1 MNLKKWEVAKLDK
14 EHAAGLAEQ
23 YNIPFFLAMML
34 DIRGYRADEQ
44 IEELLYEQAHLADP
58 YEMKDMD
65 KAVSRI
71 RQALDG
77 FQKIAVYGDYD
88 ADGVTATAMLFSYL
102 ETVGADVI
110 YYIPKREGEGYGMNE
125 NAVRFLHG
133 EGVQL
138 IITVDNGISSVNEV
152 ALANSLGMDVVITD
166 HHRPHDAVPE
176 AFAVVDAYQTD
187 CPSHF
192 KDLCGAGVVLK
203 LLIALEDGD
212 EDAVFAE
219 YADLA
224 ALGTIGDI
232 VSLKGENRT
241 IIRAGLSE
249 IASGGRP
256 GIDALVQLSGVNAG
270 SGLSAG
276 TVAFTL
282 VPRINAVGRMG
293 EPERA
298 VRLLTCEYP
307 EDAERLAAEVCEE
320 NDNRRKVEAEI
331 AAEVFAQIESDEALR
346 YDRVLVVSGKDWHP
360 GVIGIVA
367 ARVTDR
373 YGKPC
378 IIISESEQEGK
389 GSGRSVE
396 GFSLFEAISA
406 CGELL
411 EKFGGHPMAA
421 GITVLPQNIAAF
433 REKINAYAKTHA
445 SVMPAQTIRLDCKLN
460 PATLNVD
467 MPAAL
472 SALEPYGSDNPAPLF
487 GLFGMTVEDIIPL
500 SAGAHT
506 KLMCRRGDA
515 VISCLKFGMKT
526 AECPYSRGDAVDL
539 AVELSA
545 KEYKNQMQLTISVK
559 DLRPSGLEMEDAI
572 GDYRLYEKYK
582 RGEPLSAGE
591 AERITPGRQ
600 HLAAVYRKIMGSAG
614 VSLSALKMQKELQ
627 GVDVNMGRLLL
638 CFDILKERKL
648 VSCEE
653 SGGALCFG
661 LSETNGTKLNI
672 YESVIFTKIKELTS
686 V

>member
-14 EHAAGLAEQ
+14 EHAASLAER

-34 DIRGYRADEQ
+34 EIRGYREEEQ
-44 IEELLYEQAHLADP
+44 IEDLLFEQAHLSDP
-58 YEMKDMD
+58 FEMKDMD
-65 KAVSRI
+65 KAVDRI
-71 RQALDG
+71 RRALDD
-77 FQKIAVYGDYD
+77 FEKIAVYGDYD
-88 ADGVTATAMLFSYL
+88 ADGVTATSMLFSYL
-102 ETVGADVI
+102 QTVGADVM
-110 YYIPKREGEGYGMNE
+110 YYIPQREGEGYGMNE
-125 NAVRFLHG
+125 GAVRTLHG
-133 EGVQL
+133 ENVSL
-138 IITVDNGISSVNEV
+138 IITVDNGISSVKEV

-166 HHRPHDAVPE
+166 HHRPHDTLPE
-176 AFAVVDAYQTD
+176 AAAIVDAWQAD
-187 CPSHF
+187 CPSQF

-203 LLIALEDGD
+203 LLTALEDGD

-241 IIRAGLSE
+241 IIRAGLSA
-249 IASGGRP
+249 IATGGRP
-256 GIDALVQLSGVNAG
+256 GLDALVRLSGVNAG
-270 SGLSAG
+270 SLSAG

-298 VRLLTCEYP
+298 VRLLTSEYP
-307 EDAERLAAEVCEE
+307 EEAERLAAEVCQE
-320 NDNRRKVEAEI
+320 NDNRRKVEADI
-331 AAEVFAQIESDEALR
+331 AAEVFAQIESDDSMR
-346 YDRVLVVSGKDWHP
+346 YDRVLVVSGENWHP

-373 YGKPC
+373 YGKPS
-378 IIISESEQEGK
+378 IIISESGGEAK

-396 GFSLFEAISA
+396 GFSLFEAISS

-421 GITVLPQNIAAF
+421 GITVLPQNIGAF
-433 REKINAYAKTHA
+433 REGINAFARKHTP
-445 SVMPAQTIRLDCKLN
+445 VMPAQTIRLDCKLN
-460 PATLNVD
+460 PGTLSVD

-487 GLFGMTVEDIIPL
+487 GLFGMTVEDVIPL

-506 KLMCRRGDA
+506 KLTCRRGDA
-515 VISCLKFGMKT
+515 VVSCLKFGMKT
-526 AECPYSRGDAVDL
+526 AECPYSRGDTVDL

-559 DLRPSGLEMEDAI
+559 DLRPSGLEMDSLV
-572 GDYRLYEKYK
+572 GDYRLYEQYK
-582 RGEPLSAGE
+582 RAEPLTAAE
-591 AERITPGRQ
+591 AERITPKRE
-600 HLAAVYRKIMGSAG
+600 HLAAVYRKIMGTAG
-614 VSLSALKMQKELQ
+614 QSLSALKILKELQ
-627 GVDVNMGRLLL
+627 EGDMNMGRLLL
-638 CFDILKERKL
+638 GIDILIERKL

-653 SGGALCFG
+653 SGGTLCFT
-661 LSETNGTKLNI
+661 LMETNGTKLNI
-672 YESVIFTKIKELTS
+672 YESVIFAKIKELTT